1 MLLPRMLNSI
11 YASMH
16 EQYVADLLESNEIA
30 KQYGLLLTPGEIKE
44 MMAVRNEALRAYG
57 RVELGIEPTK
67 RMMETFCASPYINA
81 ENYASVLNELHEIFY
96 DLKNETEDR
105 VGDDR
110 LIGWMKNCFD
120 NECGGSLELLKSK
133 LESMAEQVR
142 RGGEREELEDMLER
156 GELS

>member
-1 MLLPRMLNSI
+1 MFLPRILNSI

-16 EQYVADLLESNEIA
+16 EQYVADLLESNQMT
-30 KQYGLLLTPGEIKE
+30 KRYGLILTPWEIKE

-81 ENYASVLNELHEIFY
+81 ENYASVLNELHDIFY

-105 VGDDR
+105 VGDDQ
-110 LIGWMKNCFD
+110 LIGWMKGCFD

-133 LESMAEQVR
+133 LESLAEQVR
-142 RGGEREELEDMLER
+142 REAQREELESMLER
-156 GELS
+156 GELL